1 MDTNTG
7 KEVPML
13 LSVSRRT
20 DIPSCNSE
28 WFYNRIKAGFVC
40 VRNPMNYRQVSEV
53 RLTPDLI
60 DCIIFWTK
68 NPTPMMERLDELKDY
83 AYYFQFTL
91 TGYGRDVERNLPDKR
106 MVLIPAF
113 QNLSDRIGRER
124 VIWRYDPIFFSDR
137 YTREYHLNAFRC
149 IAEALRGYTEKC
161 VISFVDIYPK
171 NRKNMERLSYRVPD
185 EREIRKFAKELNEIA
200 GRNGIAVAS
209 CAEKMDLEDC
219 GIVHNRCID
228 RELIERITGRRL
240 NVNRDKNQRAECGC
254 AASVDIGTYNTC
266 GNGCV
271 YCYANHS
278 ASSVESNL
286 LKYDPASPI
295 LCGQI
300 EEKDVIKVK
309 DVRLPYA

>member
-106 MVLIPAF
+106 TVLIPAF

-266 GNGCV
+266 GNGCA

>member
-68 NPTPMMERLDELKDY
+68 NPTPMMERLDELKAY

-106 MVLIPAF
+106 TVLIPAF

>member
-1 MDTNTG
+1 
-7 KEVPML
+7 ML

-20 DIPSCNSE
+20 DIPSCYSE
-28 WFYNRIKAGFVC
+28 WFYNRIKEGFVY
-40 VRNPMNYRQVSEV
+40 VRNPMNYRQISEI
-53 RLTPDLI
+53 RLTPDAT

-68 NPTPMMERLDELKDY
+68 NPTPMMERLDELKGY

-106 MVLIPAF
+106 TVLIPAF

-137 YTREYHLNAFRC
+137 YNREYHLNAFRC

-171 NRKNMERLSYRVPD
+171 NRKNMERLSCYVPD

-200 GRNGIAVAS
+200 ERNGIAVAS

-228 RELIERITGRRL
+228 REMIERITGRRL

-266 GNGCV
+266 GNGCA

-295 LCGQI
+295 LCGRV
-300 EEKDVIKVK
+300 ETEDRVKV
-309 DVRLPYA
+309 RR

>member
-20 DIPSCNSE
+20 DIPSCYSE
-28 WFYNRIKAGFVC
+28 WFYNRIKAGFVY

-68 NPTPMMERLDELKDY
+68 NPIPMMDRLDELKEY

-106 MVLIPAF
+106 TVLIPAF
-113 QNLSDRIGRER
+113 QNLSDKIGRER

-137 YTREYHLNAFRC
+137 YTREYHLNVFRC

-171 NRKNMERLSYRVPD
+171 NRKNMERLSCYVPD
-185 EREIRKFAKELNEIA
+185 EREIRKFAKELNGTAE
-200 GRNGIAVAS
+200 RNGIVVAS

-228 RELIERITGRRL
+228 REMIERITGRRL

-266 GNGCV
+266 GNGCA

-278 ASSVESNL
+278 ANSVGSNL

-295 LCGQI
+295 LCGRV
-300 EEKDVIKVK
+300 ETEDRVK
-309 DVRLPYA
+309 AR

>member
-1 MDTNTG
+1 MNMQ
-7 KEVPML
+7 KAPAML

-20 DIPSCNSE
+20 DIPNYYSE
-28 WFYNRIKAGFVC
+28 WFYNRIKAGFVY
-40 VRNPMNYRQVSEV
+40 VRNPMNYRQV
-53 RLTPDLI
+53 RKICLAPDVI

-68 NPTPMMERLDELKDY
+68 NPIPMMERLGELKEY

-91 TGYGRDVERNLPDKR
+91 TGYGRDVERKLPDKR
-106 MVLIPAF
+106 AVLIPAF
-113 QNLSDRIGRER
+113 QNLSNRIGRER

-137 YTREYHLNAFRC
+137 YDRGYHLDAFRD

-161 VISFVDIYPK
+161 VISFLDIYPK
-171 NRKNMERLSYRVPD
+171 NRKNMELLSYRIPD
-185 EREIRKFAKELNEIA
+185 EREIREFAKELYEIA
-200 GRNGIAVAS
+200 RKNGIAVAS

-219 GIVHNRCID
+219 GIAHNRCID

-240 NVNRDKNQRAECGC
+240 NVKKDKNQRVECGC

-266 GNGCV
+266 ENGCA

-278 ASSVESNL
+278 ASLVKSNI

-295 LCGQI
+295 LCGRI
-300 EEKDVIKVK
+300 EEEDVIKVRK
-309 DVRLPYA
+309 